1 MNSLKRNYFFVL
13 LFIASGVFAQNKETV
28 AVQPAP
34 QFFEIKKIDAT
45 PVKNQANTGTCW
57 CFSTVSLLESEAF
70 KTERKQFDLS
80 EMFIVRN
87 VYIEKA
93 KNYILRQGKAQFG
106 EGALGHDMINAVE
119 KYGAVPAEFYTGL
132 QKGQKTHDHS
142 KLIVSLQAYLDTL
155 LKHVPVPADWL
166 SGYTKILDD
175 ALGVPPAEFALIKM
189 GYNNMGYTPIGFS
202 KDVLHFNANDYISL
216 TSFTHEPYY
225 SKFILQVPDNFSNG
239 SFHNLPLDELI
250 STVKNA
256 LNNGYSVLWDA
267 DVSNNGFMQDIGLAL
282 NLNQKKKYDKTTLTA
297 ETKEEPVDAG
307 TRQALYENL
316 TTQDDH
322 LMHIVG
328 IEKSKTGKTFFVVKN
343 SWGERG
349 PYKGYINVSESYFA
363 LNTISIVLQKK
374 ALVKDVASKLHM

>member
-1 MNSLKRNYFFVL
+1 MTFLKRNYFFL
-13 LFIASGVFAQNKETV
+13 LFLIAGTAGAQTKE
-28 AVQPAP
+28 APVQQAP
-34 QFFEIKKIDAT
+34 QFFDIKKINAT

-57 CFSTVSLLESEAF
+57 CFSTVSLLESEAY
-70 KTERKQFDLS
+70 KTEKKQFDLS

-119 KYGAVPAEFYTGL
+119 KYGAVPEEFYTGL

-142 KLIVSLQAYLDTL
+142 KLVVALQAYLDTV
-155 LKHVPVPADWL
+155 LKHVPINPDWL
-166 SGYTKILDD
+166 TGYTKILDET
-175 ALGVPPAEFALIKM
+175 LGTPPAEFALIKM
-189 GYNNMGYTPIGFS
+189 GYNNMGYTPLGFS
-202 KDVLHFNANDYISL
+202 KDVLHFDANDYISL

-239 SFHNLPLDELI
+239 SFHNVPLDELI
-250 STVKNA
+250 ATVKNA
-256 LNNGYSVLWDA
+256 VSNGYSVLWDA

-282 NLNQKKKYDKTTLTA
+282 NLNQKKKYDKATLNA
-297 ETKEEPVDAG
+297 DTKEETADAA

-328 IEKSKTGKTFFVVKN
+328 VEKSKNGKTFFVVKN

-363 LNTISIVLQKK
+363 LNTISVVLEKK
-374 ALVKDVASKLHM
+374 ALQKDLASKLHM